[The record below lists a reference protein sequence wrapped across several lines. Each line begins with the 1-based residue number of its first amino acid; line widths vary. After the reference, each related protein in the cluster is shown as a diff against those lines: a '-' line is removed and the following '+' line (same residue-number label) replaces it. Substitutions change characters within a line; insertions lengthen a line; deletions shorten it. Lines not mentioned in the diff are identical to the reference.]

1 VSLSAFAP
9 QQKRRPVRALVLLL
23 SSQPLVFAAKFDVG
37 DTAEVYNTGA
47 SDLIVRDAPAGNAIG
62 KKYDGNRGMILA

>member
-1 VSLSAFAP
+1 LLSA
-9 QQKRRPVRALVLLL
+9 
-23 SSQPLVFAAKFDVG
+23 QPLVFAAKFDVG

-47 SDLIVRDAPAGNAIG
+47 SDIIVRGAPAGNAIG